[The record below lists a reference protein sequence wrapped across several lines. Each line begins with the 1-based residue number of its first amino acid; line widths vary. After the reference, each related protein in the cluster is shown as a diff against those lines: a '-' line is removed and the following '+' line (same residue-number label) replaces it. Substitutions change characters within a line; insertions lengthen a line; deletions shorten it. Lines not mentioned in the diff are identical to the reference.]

1 MEKFLEG
8 YSFGA
13 TNPVGPTAP
22 LSTVSSQN
30 SIFLLIIIAAVI
42 VAIVGGIFAFMM
54 KKSESN
60 ARMNAENAKALATL
74 KSAQL
79 QAMATIKAA
88 ELRGTALSKDKAAYS
103 KLVATDS
110 VKDFDKCIDDI
121 LSIKDLGY
129 GNSEMEEML
138 NEITALQA
146 EKKGD

>member
-13 TNPVGPTAP
+13 TNPAGTTAP

-30 SIFLLIIIAAVI
+30 NIFLLIVIAAIV
-42 VAIVGGIFAFMM
+42 VAIVGGIFTFMM
-54 KKSESN
+54 KKAEN
-60 ARMNAENAKALATL
+60 KARINAENSKAIATL

-88 ELRGTALSKDKAAYS
+88 ELRSAALSKDKAANK
-103 KLVATDS
+103 KLAVTDS
-110 VKDFDKCIDDI
+110 VKDFEKCIDDI

-129 GNSEMEEML
+129 GNSEMEDML
-138 NEITALQA
+138 NEIASLQS
-146 EKKGD
+146 EKKDD